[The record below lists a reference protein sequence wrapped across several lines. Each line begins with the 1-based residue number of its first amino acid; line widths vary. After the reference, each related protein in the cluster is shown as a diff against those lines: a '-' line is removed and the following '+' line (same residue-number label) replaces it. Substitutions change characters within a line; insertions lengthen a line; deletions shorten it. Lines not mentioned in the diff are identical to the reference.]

1 MAIITEDLL
10 KAIVRL
16 RNEND
21 FRIFETWLS
30 QHYKDSLLE
39 LEMQNELAQIY
50 RAQGACKKLKSIL
63 ENMQTAKDILDKAVK
78 GRL

>member
-1 MAIITEDLL
+1 
-10 KAIVRL
+10 
-16 RNEND
+16 
-21 FRIFETWLS
+21 
-30 QHYKDSLLE
+30 
-39 LEMQNELAQIY
+39 MQNELAQIY